1 MTYCYHVCIC
11 LFLIIVQ
18 TTVMPYI
25 PLFQG
30 FYDLLTPF
38 VIFLCIFRPL
48 RESIPVILFF
58 GFVME
63 AISGGTFGLYLTTY
77 LWLFIGV
84 RWIITFLHVGNNPL
98 LPFIV
103 VAGVL
108 MENLIIVGSNVIF
121 DPGLRFTSEMSI
133 TIGVQVFWA
142 IFTGPMF
149 LLFFNYSFGKWDKRV
164 KEIFTRKVDR

>member
-1 MTYCYHVCIC
+1 M
-11 LFLIIVQ
+11 
-18 TTVMPYI
+18 
-25 PLFQG
+25 
-30 FYDLLTPF
+30 D
-38 VIFLCIFRPL
+38 
-48 RESIPVILFF
+48 
-58 GFVME
+58 

-103 VAGVL
+103 IAGVL
-108 MENLIIVGSNVIF
+108 MENFIFVGSSVIF
-121 DPGLRFTSEMSI
+121 EPGLHFTSEMSI

-149 LLFFNYSFGKWDKRV
+149 LMLFKYSFGKWDKRV
-164 KEIFTRKVDR
+164 KAIFTREVGR